1 MSAAE
6 TLPLREQDQLPT
18 GPDGLSVA
26 RAPFGFRW
34 FIPVLFAQRAIW
46 RDVLLASLVLQLV
59 GLATPLFTQVIIDK
73 VIVHHAT
80 ATLLVLG
87 VALGIFLLF
96 GALLGWMR
104 QRLLIIT
111 GNRVDA
117 VLGDVLCDHLLRLPP
132 RWFEQRPV
140 GVVAARMQA
149 VETIRDFLAG
159 SIIALLLDLPFLFIF
174 VALMFWYSVPLTLMV
189 LAVLL
194 AVAVLSLAV
203 APRFQ
208 RLLNRQFLAGARNQA
223 FITEY
228 VAGMETVK
236 LMAAEPLLRHR
247 YRHLLGDYLVASR
260 HTKNLAN
267 GYQTLVGS
275 LEQLMTL
282 LVLVV
287 GAWLVMT
294 GAAMTIGMLVAFQM
308 FATRVSQPLLRLTGL
323 WQQFQQ
329 ARIAV
334 ARVGDIMDASPETYA
349 GVERREARGEGRIE
363 LCALGFRYGEDRPFL
378 YRNVSLA
385 IPPGSSWVVLGA
397 SGSGKSTLARLLLG
411 FLAPTEGNV
420 RLDGIDVRHLGVDEL
435 RAVFGVV
442 PQDIVLFAGTVQDN
456 LLLGSPDVAFPDIT
470 AACRQAGIHEFIEQL
485 PAGYQTLLGERG
497 AGLSGG
503 QRQRLAMARALL
515 RRPRVLV
522 LDEPFSH
529 LDAQTAAALATTL
542 NGLCDAHGER
552 LTVLVITHQL
562 PPTLRVDG
570 VVRMGAGGGA
580 GEGAAAGVAPALLQP
595 AARVQTPGPTA

>member
-1 MSAAE
+1 MEFAE
-6 TLPLREQDQLPT
+6 T
-18 GPDGLSVA
+18 
-26 RAPFGFRW
+26 RASFGFRW
-34 FIPVLFAQRAIW
+34 FIPVLFAQRALW
-46 RDVLLASLVLQLV
+46 RDVLLVSLVLQLV

-73 VIVHHAT
+73 VIVHHAGS
-80 ATLLVLG
+80 TLLVLG
-87 VALGIFLLF
+87 IALGMFLLF
-96 GALLGWMR
+96 GALLGWTR
-104 QRLLIIT
+104 QHLLILA

-132 RWFEQRPV
+132 RWFGQRPV
-140 GVVAARMQA
+140 GVIAARLQA

-159 SIIALLLDLPFLFIF
+159 SIVALLLDLPFLLIF

-189 LAVLL
+189 LAVLV
-194 AVAVLSLAV
+194 AVALLSLAV

-208 RLLNRQFLAGARNQA
+208 DLLNRQFLAGAQNQA

-228 VAGMETVK
+228 VGGMETVK
-236 LMAAEPLLRHR
+236 LMAAEPLLRQR
-247 YRHLLGDYLVASR
+247 YRHLLGDYLVAAR
-260 HTKNLAN
+260 RTKILAN
-267 GYQTLVGS
+267 GYQTLAGS

-282 LVLVV
+282 LVLVA

-294 GAAMTIGMLVAFQM
+294 GSDMTIGMLVAFQM

-329 ARIAV
+329 ARIVV
-334 ARVGDIMDASPETYA
+334 ARIGDIMDAPTETYA
-349 GVERREARGEGRIE
+349 GDGRREAQGRNRGRIE
-363 LCALGFRYGEDRPFL
+363 LAGLGFRYGEERPFL
-378 YRNVSLA
+378 YRHVSLTLA
-385 IPPGSSWVVLGA
+385 PGSTWVVLGA

-411 FLAPTEGNV
+411 FLSPTEGCI

-456 LLLGSPDVAFPDIT
+456 LLLGSPDASFAGMT
-470 AACRQAGIHEFIEQL
+470 AACRQAGIHDFVEQL

-497 AGLSGG
+497 FGLSGG

-529 LDAQTAAALATTL
+529 LDAPTSAALAATL
-542 NGLCDAHGER
+542 NGLCDAEGER
-552 LTVLVITHQL
+552 MTVLVITHQL

-570 VVRMGAGGGA
+570 VVRMGAGSA
-580 GEGAAAGVAPALLQP
+580 GAAGVGGACDAGSVATSTTSERAAAALLQ
-595 AARVQTPGPTA
+595 AARPDSLSEARGAIP